1 MSSHASQPIT
11 SCFSCPVGRASSVG
25 HGGMCPW
32 VTRSRR
38 PGELIHVQD
47 EPAHMIWFVKRGA
60 VALTRVQ
67 PETDGKEHVQ
77 SIRGAG
83 SFVGLEALVRP
94 TYTHQAH
101 ALWPTTLC
109 GATKDTADAWLGT
122 AGSPARTALEQVLHM
137 MVGEAPRTA
146 GTDGSA
152 VRRVARWICDEAEG
166 GVAPPIPRR
175 TVASLLGMTPETFSR
190 ALAQLAKD
198 RIVQLTRKHLAVI
211 DDGALRR
218 LAGRSMALAAM
229 P

>member
-1 MSSHASQPIT
+1 M
-11 SCFSCPVGRASSVG
+11 
-25 HGGMCPW
+25 
-32 VTRSRR
+32 
-38 PGELIHVQD
+38 QD
-47 EPAHMIWFVKRGA
+47 EPAHMVWFIKRGA
-60 VALTRVQ
+60 IALTRLL
-67 PETDGKEHVQ
+67 PESDGKEHVE

-101 ALWPTTLC
+101 ALWATTLC
-109 GATKDTADAWLGT
+109 GATKDTADAWLGA

-137 MVGEAPRTA
+137 MAGEAPRTA

-152 VRRVARWICDEAEG
+152 VRRVARWICDEALD

-190 ALAQLAKD
+190 ALAQLARE
-198 RIVQLTRKHLAVI
+198 RIVHLTRKHLSVI
-211 DDGALRR
+211 DDRALRR
-218 LAGRSMALAAM
+218 LAGRSTALTAM